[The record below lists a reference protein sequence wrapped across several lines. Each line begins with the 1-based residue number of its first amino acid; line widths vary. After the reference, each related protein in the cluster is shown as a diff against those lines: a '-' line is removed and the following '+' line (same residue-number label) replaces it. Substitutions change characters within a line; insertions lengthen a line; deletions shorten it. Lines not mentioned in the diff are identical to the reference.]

1 MEDFFM
7 SQQKPRGSRPSL
19 PSPSNGT
26 LGAGVAIV
34 ALVLGFLILRDVR
47 NDGGTTSPGVG
58 NSSAVTV
65 DPGGTVDPNS
75 PSTTAF
81 SIDGFKIQV
90 ANASGLAGSAGALTV
105 LLQKQLYVVQPALN
119 VAPGTAKRA
128 KTGVFYLAGCDAAA
142 QNVATV
148 LGGNVDVAAMPTP
161 IPVET
166 ANIGEACILIMLGTD
181 LANKPLAGVTGLGNG
196 AVMNT
201 TTTIPG

>member
-1 MEDFFM
+1 M
-7 SQQKPRGSRPSL
+7 SQQQPRGSRPSL

-26 LGAGVAIV
+26 LGAGVAVI

-65 DPGGTVDPNS
+65 APGGTIDPNA
-75 PSTTAF
+75 PASTVPFT
-81 SIDGFKIQV
+81 IDGFKIQV

-166 ANIGEACILIMLGTD
+166 ATIGEACILIMLGTD

-196 AVMNT
+196 IVVDT
-201 TTTIPG
+201 TTTIAG